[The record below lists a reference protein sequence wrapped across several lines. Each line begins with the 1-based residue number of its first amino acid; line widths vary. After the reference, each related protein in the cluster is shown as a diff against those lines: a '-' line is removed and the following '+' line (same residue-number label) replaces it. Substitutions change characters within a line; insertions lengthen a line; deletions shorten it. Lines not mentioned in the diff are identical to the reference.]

1 MPTTYLY
8 VVSGRRIV
16 LTGCRGQRRLSPAAT
31 WWMVVRNIFSHLT
44 TGPSPYASSSDDD
57 DDTLSEPQFPESSSP
72 ELLLDERLPSSME
85 PLDELPPS
93 KDDPREISPPNGQ
106 PTADMVRLRCG
117 PAGCSGGL
125 VRWCRLVIGRDRSVV
140 YGCAGRTW
148 ECECGRCDG
157 THAEVVAFLLGRGR
171 GVRTHVPGNV
181 TPAKHAHVAITRVPE
196 RPAVAPC
203 LRNKRL

>member
-57 DDTLSEPQFPESSSP
+57 DDDDTLSEPQFPELSSP
-72 ELLLDERLPSSME
+72 ELLPDELPPSSLEPPDELPPSSLE

-117 PAGCSGGL
+117 PVQAVLCGDAVSLQVESGQSYTA
-125 VRWCRLVIGRDRSVV
+125 VRVGPGSASV
-140 YGCAGRTW
+140 AAT
-148 ECECGRCDG
+148 
-157 THAEVVAFLLGRGR
+157 
-171 GVRTHVPGNV
+171 
-181 TPAKHAHVAITRVPE
+181 TPK
-196 RPAVAPC
+196 
-203 LRNKRL
+203 